1 MCGISGIVGKSNIS
15 KKLFHCIKNLEYR
28 GYDSCGIAIITD
40 EKIEL
45 RKNVGTIEEVNR
57 IENLSEPIGSVGIAH
72 TRWATHGKVDKVN
85 AHPHISCDGNF
96 ALVHNGIISNYRILK
111 EELQIAGYR
120 FISDTDTEVIV
131 HLIEHYYKSEKNV
144 EAALLR
150 SIEDIEGSY
159 AILFISTH
167 EPEKIFWARHE
178 SPLILGIGSDCMY
191 IASDINAFIEFT
203 RNTIILDNDEYGIIS
218 PNGYHIRNVFTK
230 EDVEKDVM
238 TIDWDAQMAK
248 KGGYPDFMLKEI
260 HEQPYAISN
269 ALNIDKEEVTQLA
282 RMIHDS
288 SRAYLL
294 GVGTA
299 HYATLF
305 GQYYFS
311 MVADSF
317 VPAISSDE
325 FKHLA
330 KIDENTLVIANSQ
343 SGETYDTLKALQF
356 ARSKG
361 AKTAA
366 IVNVIGSSMTREV
379 DHVIMQNSGPEIAV
393 NSTKATTSQM
403 VIFIRAAIE
412 LAKLIG
418 CRPTHEIEELEDQ
431 MLTIPKE
438 IQKILNLQPGQIK
451 RIADLY
457 SPIKNWLFIAR
468 GIYLVVAKEGA
479 HKFKEVTYLHGEA
492 VGGGFMKHGEIALID
507 EHFGTIFFVPPED
520 TGELYSLTMGN
531 VEEIKSR
538 KGLII
543 GIHSGEENSI
553 FDEEI
558 IIHDAPFVV
567 TPLLYL
573 LVAQLFAYFMAIK
586 LGRNADKP
594 RNLAKSVTVA

>member
-1 MCGISGIVGKSNIS
+1 MCGITGIVGKNNIS
-15 KKLFHCIKNLEYR
+15 KKLFQCIKNLEYR
-28 GYDSCGIAIITD
+28 GYDSCGIAVLTD
-40 EKIEL
+40 EKIEM
-45 RKNVGTIEEVNR
+45 RKNVGTIDEVNR

-72 TRWATHGKVDKVN
+72 TRWATHGKVNKIN

-111 EELQIAGYR
+111 KELQIAGHR

-144 EAALLR
+144 EAALLK
-150 SIEDIEGSY
+150 SIEKIEGSY

-167 EPEKIFWARHE
+167 EQGKIFWARHE
-178 SPLILGIGSDCMY
+178 SPLILGIGSDCTY
-191 IASDINAFIEFT
+191 VASDINAFVEFT
-203 RNTIILDNDEYGIIS
+203 RNAIILDNDEYGIIS
-218 PNGYHIRNVFTK
+218 PDAYSIRNVFTK
-230 EDVEKDVM
+230 EDVERDVI

-260 HEQPYAISN
+260 HEQPYAVSN
-269 ALNIDKEEVTQLA
+269 VLNIDKEEVRRLA
-282 RMIHDS
+282 RMIRDS
-288 SRAYLL
+288 NRAYLL

-311 MVADSF
+311 MLADCF
-317 VPAISSDE
+317 VPAITSDE
-325 FKHLA
+325 FEHLA
-330 KIDENTLVIANSQ
+330 KVDENTLVIANSQ

-356 ARSKG
+356 ARRKG

-366 IVNVIGSSMTREV
+366 IVNVVGSSMTREV
-379 DHVIMQNSGPEIAV
+379 DHVIMQSSGPEIAV
-393 NSTKATTSQM
+393 NSTKATTAQI

-412 LAKLIG
+412 LAKLTG
-418 CRPTHEIEELEDQ
+418 CRPKHEIDELEDQ
-431 MLTIPKE
+431 ILMISE
-438 IQKILNLQPGQIK
+438 MMQKILNLQPGHIK
-451 RIADLY
+451 KIADLY
-457 SPIKNWLFIAR
+457 AHIKNWLFIGR
-468 GIYLVVAKEGA
+468 GIYLAVAREGA

-507 EHFGTIFFVPPED
+507 EQFGTIFFVPRED

-543 GIHSGEENSI
+543 GIHSGGKNAI

-558 IIHDAPFVV
+558 IVPEAPFVI

-573 LVAQLFAYFMAIK
+573 VVAQLFAYYMAIK